1 MPSMNRRSMI
11 LAGAGLAMP
20 AIGARA
26 QALENTLV
34 VRTTGGVFEAALK
47 RHFFDPFTRA
57 TGTRIVPVATSYGE
71 MITKTVAMHKANAV
85 EWDIISPQIFE
96 LENLSEYLLDL
107 GDCSA
112 MPNVASQGVPG
123 ACVRWGV
130 HYLTG
135 GNVLT
140 WNTETLRDKAPRSWA
155 DFWDVQKFPGERAL
169 LGQPQSVLEAALMA
183 DGVPHEDVYKVLD
196 TKEGQDRAFNKI
208 RELKPHVALWWTG
221 GSQPVQAI
229 GSGEVVMANG
239 WNGRLQAGITE
250 GVPLKIVWN
259 GAIDEVGYFMMVKGA
274 PHKEEA
280 TELLRWIAKP
290 ESQAEFYKYVSYGPT
305 MPGAWD
311 FIPKSE
317 WGRLPSSPDI
327 MKQSIFL
334 NVDWWLKNEGAMT
347 ERYNA
352 LMQE

>member
-1 MPSMNRRSMI
+1 MRMKSI
-11 LAGAGLAMP
+11 AGALGLAMLMAGGAGVAYAKDMVFVSWGGAYQD
-20 AIGARA
+20 AIR
-26 QALENTLV
+26 
-34 VRTTGGVFEAALK
+34 EAWLK
-47 RHFFDPFTRA
+47 PFTAA
-57 TGTRIVPVATSYGE
+57 TGTQVTEETSPE
-71 MITKTVAMHKANAV
+71 TAKIQAMINSGTVS
-85 EWDIISPQIFE
+85 WDIVTDGGLGVARGAQAGLFEEITPQMVDQSGVYPQIV
-96 LENLSEYLLDL
+96 NKY
-107 GDCSA
+107 
-112 MPNVASQGVPG
+112 GVPSEIFST
-123 ACVRWGV
+123 AFAFS
-130 HYLTG
+130 T
-135 GNVLT
+135 
-140 WNTETLRDKAPRSWA
+140 KAFPDGQPQPQSWA

>member
-1 MPSMNRRSMI
+1 MRMKSI
-11 LAGAGLAMP
+11 AGALGLAMLI
-20 AIGARA
+20 AGGAGAASAKDMVFVSWGGAYQDAVREAWLKPFMAATGAKITEETSPETAKIQAMINSGTVNWDIVTDGGLGVARGA
-26 QALENTLV
+26 QAGLFEEITPQMV
-34 VRTTGGVFEAALK
+34 DQSGV
-47 RHFFDPFTRA
+47 
-57 TGTRIVPVATSYGE
+57 Y
-71 MITKTVAMHKANAV
+71 
-85 EWDIISPQIFE
+85 PQII
-96 LENLSEYLLDL
+96 NKY
-107 GDCSA
+107 
-112 MPNVASQGVPG
+112 GVPSEIYST
-123 ACVRWGV
+123 AFAFS
-130 HYLTG
+130 T
-135 GNVLT
+135 
-140 WNTETLRDKAPRSWA
+140 KAFPDGKPQPQSWA

-169 LGQPQSVLEAALMA
+169 YGSPQSVLEAALMA
-183 DGVPHEDVYKVLD
+183 DGVPQADIYKVLD
-196 TKEGQDRAFNKI
+196 TKEGQDRAFNKV

-239 WNGRLQAGITE
+239 WNGRLQAGITD

-290 ESQAEFYKYVSYGPT
+290 QSQAEFYKYVSYGPT

-311 FIPKSE
+311 LIPKSE